1 MYSTVYAVNYY
12 NVHLLL
18 SFVCTVA
25 FVADKLDGNPKEQ
38 VDQLLKTPSTLTT
51 SKLSPFNKERTD
63 ILLEMCAEFYHVSLI
78 IIIIISYYFFLQSR
92 GIVVKTCYEDFD
104 RHNMGYV
111 TLSQVWEERGHE
123 REEE

>member
-1 MYSTVYAVNYY
+1 MYIVHTIYNICTDTVYAVNYC

-63 ILLEMCAEFYHVSLI
+63 LLLEKCAEFYHVSLI
-78 IIIIISYYFFLQSR
+78 IIIIISYYFFLAVSWY
-92 GIVVKTCYEDFD
+92 C
-104 RHNMGYV
+104 
-111 TLSQVWEERGHE
+111 S
-123 REEE
+123 